1 MFEIFPIRALSDN
14 YVWILVEGEQ
24 AIIVDPGE
32 AKPVLETFNELKL
45 NLKGI
50 IITHHHFDHTGG
62 IQELK
67 DHFNCDVF
75 GPGGGHIQGIS
86 NPLNDNEEFDLL
98 GKKFIALA
106 TPGHTLDQ
114 LAYYSD
120 EACSEPIL
128 FCGDTLFS
136 AGCGRIFEGT
146 PLQMHESISRFS
158 ILPENTKVY
167 CGHEYTQSNLAF
179 AIAVEPDNQFIKNK
193 IEEVNKLRES
203 DKETLPSDIGSELKI
218 NPFMRCE
225 EKTVIDA
232 ATNYSGNQLKEPHE
246 VLGAI
251 RDWKDNF

>member
-1 MFEIFPIRALSDN
+1 MFEVFPIKALSDN
-14 YVWILVEGEQ
+14 YIWTLVEGDQ

-32 AKPVLETFNELKL
+32 AKPALETLNKLKL
-45 NLKGI
+45 DLMGI

-62 IQELK
+62 ILELV
-67 DHFNCDVF
+67 DHFNCKVF
-75 GPGGGHIQGIS
+75 GPGGGHIQGITS
-86 NPLNDNEEFDLL
+86 PLNDNEEFELL
-98 GKKFIALA
+98 GKKFIALS

-120 EACSEPIL
+120 EACTEPIL

-146 PLQMHESISRFS
+146 PLQMHESLCRFS
-158 ILPENTKVY
+158 TLPTNTKVY

-179 AIAVEPDNQFIKNK
+179 ALTVEPDNQFIIDK
-193 IEEVNKLRES
+193 IEEVNTLREL
-203 DKETLPSDIGSELKI
+203 DKETLPSDLASELKI

-232 ATNYSGNQLKEPHE
+232 ASNYSGNELIEPHE

-251 RDWKDNF
+251 RDWKDHF

>member
-45 NLKGI
+45 DLKGI

-67 DHFNCDVF
+67 DQFNCDVF

-114 LAYYSD
+114 LAYYSE

-179 AIAVEPDNQFIKNK
+179 AITVEPDNQFIKNK
-193 IEEVNKLRES
+193 IKEVNNLRES

-246 VLGAI
+246 VLGVI

>member
-32 AKPVLETFNELKL
+32 AKPVLETFNKLKL
-45 NLKGI
+45 DLKGI

-146 PLQMHESISRFS
+146 PMQMHKSISRFAV
-158 ILPENTKVY
+158 LPLNTSVY
-167 CGHEYTQSNLAF
+167 CGHEYTESNLNF
-179 AIAVEPDNQFIKNK
+179 AVEVEPNNQDIIDRLDEVKSLRKNNQ
-193 IEEVNKLRES
+193 V
-203 DKETLPSDIGSELKI
+203 TLPSTIDLELKT
-218 NPFMRCE
+218 NPFMRCDQE
-225 EKTVIDA
+225 NVIQA
-232 ATNYSGNQLKEPHE
+232 AKDYSSGSGESPAEILET
-246 VLGAI
+246 I

>member
-1 MFEIFPIRALSDN
+1 MLEIFPIRAFSDN
-14 YVWILVEGEQ
+14 YIWTLVKGEK
-24 AIIVDPGE
+24 AIVVDPGDP
-32 AKPVLETFNELKL
+32 KPVLETFNKL
-45 NLKGI
+45 NLDLKSI
-50 IITHHHFDHTGG
+50 IITHHHFDHSGG

-67 DHFNCDVF
+67 DHFECDVY
-75 GPGGGHIQGIS
+75 GPSGGHIQGI
-86 NPLNDNEEFDLL
+86 NFPLNDNEEFELL
-98 GKKFIALA
+98 GKKFIALS

-120 EACSEPIL
+120 EAFSEPVL

-146 PLQMHESISRFS
+146 PLQMHESLSRFS
-158 ILPENTKVY
+158 VLPVNTKVY
-167 CGHEYTQSNLAF
+167 CGHEYTQSNLTF
-179 AIAVEPDNQFIKNK
+179 AIAVEPDNQFIKDK
-193 IEEVNKLRES
+193 IEEVDKLRKL
-203 DKETLPSDIGSELKI
+203 DKETLPSDLASELKI

-232 ATNYSGNQLKEPHE
+232 AVNYSGSELKEPHE